1 MRALLIQIG
10 IELAYMAGNKTDGLR
25 ALLIQIGIE
34 LRSDHQR
41 NHCSLRALL
50 IQIGIEPVGRAHD
63 FERGLRASFV
73 LRWQVIQTYMFLFFA
88 RTESRPH
95 FLYLS
100 A

>member
-1 MRALLIQIG
+1 MDKDSDYL
-10 IELAYMAGNKTDGLR
+10 YGLR

-34 LRSDHQR
+34 PAWKGYRFLY
-41 NHCSLRALL
+41 SLRALL

>member
-10 IELAYMAGNKTDGLR
+10 IEPRGARKKGSTR
-25 ALLIQIGIE
+25 
-34 LRSDHQR
+34 
-41 NHCSLRALL
+41 LRALL

>member
-10 IELAYMAGNKTDGLR
+10 IEL
-25 ALLIQIGIE
+25 
-34 LRSDHQR
+34 SDSEAFF
-41 NHCSLRALL
+41 NDCLRALL